1 MPFISRRAA
10 LNLADL
16 DKTWLDLL
24 AQSRTESIAHVQR
37 AQILLRYA
45 EGQTISAVAQALH
58 TNRPRVERCVG
69 KALELGVRAAL
80 RDLPGRGR
88 RRSMSDED
96 RTWVVDVACQKPKDL
111 GYAQELWSTR
121 LLAKHIRG
129 HCAEAGHP
137 QLQKLGRGTV
147 SKILAAHPVKPH
159 KIQYYLERR
168 DPEFKPKMTEVL
180 HVYRDV
186 ELWRNQGLPPQIVG
200 VLSYDEKPGIQAIG
214 NTAPDLPPVPGRH
227 ARVGRDHEYKR
238 YGTLSLL
245 AGIDLLKGEVL
256 GLVRDQHRSVEFI
269 EFLQLADRH
278 YPAGQHIR
286 IVLDNHSAHVSKQT
300 RAYLASVPNRFEF
313 IFTPKHGSWL
323 NLIESFFGKLART
336 LLRGIRVSSKKELKA
351 RIELYLKEVNEEPV
365 VFKWKYKI
373 ETLEAESVVAP

>member
-10 LNLADL
+10 LSLASVDR
-16 DKTWLDLL
+16 TWLDQL
-24 AQSRTESIAHVQR
+24 AQSRTEPIAHVQR

-58 TNRPRVERCVG
+58 TNRPRVERCVA

-96 RTWVVDVACQKPKDL
+96 RTWVVDLACQKPKDL
-111 GYAQELWSTR
+111 GYAQELWTTR
-121 LLAKHIRG
+121 LLAKHIRS
-129 HCAEAGHP
+129 HCVEAGHP
-137 QLQKLGRGTV
+137 QLQKVGRGTV

-168 DPEFKPKMTEVL
+168 DPDFKPKMAEVL

-186 ELWRNQGLPPQIVG
+186 QLWRTNGLPPQIVG

-238 YGTLSLL
+238 YGTVSLL

-256 GLVRDQHRSVEFI
+256 GLVRDQHRSSEFI
-269 EFLQLADRH
+269 EFLQLADGH
-278 YPAGQHIR
+278 YPTGQRIR
-286 IVLDNHSAHVSKQT
+286 IVLDNHSAHISKQT

-336 LLRGIRVSSKKELKA
+336 LLRGIRVNSKAELKA
-351 RIELYLKEVNEEPV
+351 RIELYLQEVNEEPV
-365 VFKWKYKI
+365 VFKWKYKM
-373 ETLEAESVVAP
+373 ESLEAQSVAAS